1 MQYGPDPNKVFPNE
15 NILSLC
21 FIKNVVK
28 RPNIIVG
35 DYTYY
40 DDENGAE
47 EFEKHVTHHYEFIGD
62 KLIIGKFC
70 SIGKGVEFIM
80 NGANHR
86 MNTFTAYPFNILGNG
101 WEKVTPALNE
111 LPLKGD
117 TIVGNDVWIGQNVT
131 VLPGVHIGYGAII
144 GANTVVSHDVPPY
157 TIAAG
162 NPVRQIRKRFDG
174 ETIEFLLQ
182 LKWWDWS
189 ARKISENLKA
199 LCGGDI
205 AELKKLL

>member
-15 NILSLC
+15 NIRSLC

-47 EFEKHVTHHYEFIGD
+47 EFEKHVTHHYQFIGD

-80 NGANHR
+80 NGA
-86 MNTFTAYPFNILGNG
+86 
-101 WEKVTPALNE
+101 K
-111 LPLKGD
+111 
-117 TIVGNDVWIGQNVT
+117 
-131 VLPGVHIGYGAII
+131 
-144 GANTVVSHDVPPY
+144 
-157 TIAAG
+157 
-162 NPVRQIRKRFDG
+162 
-174 ETIEFLLQ
+174 
-182 LKWWDWS
+182 
-189 ARKISENLKA
+189 
-199 LCGGDI
+199 
-205 AELKKLL
+205 